1 MLKIK
6 HKGTFILLAHFITIK
21 SRADTLDNSEF
32 VWLTFNITGVTYG
45 IFFLL
50 VIASVRQY
58 YIETLVK
65 SDS

>member
-1 MLKIK
+1 MLKIN

-32 VWLTFNITGVTYG
+32 VWLTFNIIGVTYG

-50 VIASVRQY
+50 VIASVRQ
-58 YIETLVK
+58 
-65 SDS
+65 

>member
-6 HKGTFILLAHFITIK
+6 LKGTFILLAHFITIK

-32 VWLTFNITGVTYG
+32 VWLTFNIIGVTYW

-50 VIASVRQY
+50 VIASVRQ
-58 YIETLVK
+58 
-65 SDS
+65 

>member
-6 HKGTFILLAHFITIK
+6 HKGTFILLAHFIK

-32 VWLTFNITGVTYG
+32 VWLTFNIIGVTYW

-50 VIASVRQY
+50 VIASVRQ
-58 YIETLVK
+58 
-65 SDS
+65 